1 MHHISFSKICYVQFV
16 CLLFILFSIKKTFIR
31 LKRNVVRNI
40 IIFHGSPDCFYNT
53 FIIITKEIQSYLSQ
67 SCSVFFKYVYIYI
80 YFFSYFSHAYVGQDY
95 SIQKNVGKISLEQ
108 IDSVSCF
115 DHFYYT

>member
-80 YFFSYFSHAYVGQDY
+80 YFFFLILVMPMLARTTASRRMSGK
-95 SIQKNVGKISLEQ
+95 SPWNKLIQ
-108 IDSVSCF
+108 
-115 DHFYYT
+115 